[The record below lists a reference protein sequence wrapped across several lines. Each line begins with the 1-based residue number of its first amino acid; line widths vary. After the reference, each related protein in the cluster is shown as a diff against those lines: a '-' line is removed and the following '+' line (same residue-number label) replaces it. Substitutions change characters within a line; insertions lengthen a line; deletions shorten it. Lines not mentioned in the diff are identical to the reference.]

1 MSQPLRHTGIN
12 TPASPNHWV
21 TKSPR
26 PCPGTRRVATIA
38 SHRHQHPGESQ
49 PLRHKAP
56 KVLPRNPACPS
67 HCVTQASTPQR
78 VPTIASQ
85 SPQDPAREPGVSQP
99 LRHTGINTPA
109 SPNHWVTKPPRPCP
123 RTRRVPAIASHRHQ
137 HPSESQPLGHKA
149 HKTLPRNPACPSHC
163 VTKHP
168 RPCPKAPGASQPL
181 RHKGINTPCLRA
193 NLPLPTIMGRPVAR
207 HRFAL
212 TCEPTKPPREFPR
225 RLRLPSC
232 IPALERPGGPDHR
245 SQHPGTEHE
254 HAGPIAQAGTGVSD
268 AGERLS
274 RIRREVLQHPVPTL
288 RKQ

>member
-109 SPNHWVTKPPRPCP
+109 SPNHWVTKPTRPCP
-123 RTRRVPAIASHRHQ
+123 GTRRVPAIASQSTQDPAPRH
-137 HPSESQPLGHKA
+137 
-149 HKTLPRNPACPSHC
+149 PARPSHC
-163 VTKHP
+163 VTKASTRRASARTFRFRQSWGGRLHATASHSHVSRRS
-168 RPCPKAPGASQPL
+168 RPGSSRGGFDYRHAS
-181 RHKGINTPCLRA
+181 
-193 NLPLPTIMGRPVAR
+193 
-207 HRFAL
+207 
-212 TCEPTKPPREFPR
+212 R
-225 RLRLPSC
+225 RLSDQAAPTTAAST
-232 IPALERPGGPDHR
+232 
-245 SQHPGTEHE
+245 Q
-254 HAGPIAQAGTGVSD
+254 AQNTST
-268 AGERLS
+268 
-274 RIRREVLQHPVPTL
+274 PV
-288 RKQ
+288 Q